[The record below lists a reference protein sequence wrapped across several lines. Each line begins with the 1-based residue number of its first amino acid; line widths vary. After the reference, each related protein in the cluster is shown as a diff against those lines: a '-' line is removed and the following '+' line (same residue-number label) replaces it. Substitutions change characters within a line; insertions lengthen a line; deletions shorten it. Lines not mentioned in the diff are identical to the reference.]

1 MKVLYLVTNFVRW
14 EGDVHSPWFL
24 ELIPL
29 LRERGVEVEVLAPS
43 YQGLKDQV
51 VYDIPVYRFRYFFSP
66 WETLTHLEGAP
77 NKIRQNPLY
86 LLLVPFYLFFGALRT
101 IRRCRRQQYD
111 IIHVHWPMPQGL
123 FGVVGRWAGGGRLV
137 TTFYGAD
144 LALTRRL
151 PFLRPLLK
159 WFVRAS
165 DVVTAISSFTG
176 SQVKA
181 MTGVQP
187 VVIPYGVNMPPPRE
201 YVPPPPGPRQIL
213 AIGRLIERKGHVYLV
228 QALAELAKRRDDVRL
243 TILGRGSERARLE
256 SLIDEL
262 DLADKVQLLD
272 YVSDEELAQ
281 LYRQCDL
288 LVQPSITDSGG
299 DFEGLGMVLLEAMG
313 YQKPVVATKVGGI
326 LDIVRHNETGV
337 LVEERDSQALAQAIE
352 AVLSDKTWAR
362 ELGQAGFAYAKE
374 YFSWPRI
381 VDEVM
386 ALYSLAPAGLPN
398 PAGPKGACPERVE
411 GACPERV
418 EGASP

>member
-1 MKVLYLVTNFVRW
+1 MRVLYLVTNFARW
-14 EGDVHSPWFL
+14 EGDPHSPWFV

-29 LRERGVEVEVLAPS
+29 LRERGVEVDVLAPS
-43 YQGLKDQV
+43 YQGLTDQV
-51 VYDIPVYRFRYFFSP
+51 VYGISVHRFRYFFSP

-86 LLLVPFYLFFGALRT
+86 LFLVPFYLFFGALST

-123 FGVVGRWAGGGRLV
+123 FGIVGQWSGGARLV

-144 LALTRRL
+144 LAVTRRF
-151 PFLRPLLK
+151 PFLQPLLR

-165 DVVTAISSFTG
+165 DAVAAISSFTG
-176 SQVKA
+176 SQVEA
-181 MTGVQP
+181 MTGVRP
-187 VVIPYGVNMPPPRE
+187 VVIPYGIHMPPPSE
-201 YVPPPPGPRQIL
+201 YVPPPPSPRQIL

-262 DLADKVQLLD
+262 GLADKVRLLD
-272 YVSDEELAQ
+272 YVTDEELAE

-299 DFEGLGMVLLEAMG
+299 DFEGLGMVLLEAMS
-313 YQKPVVATKVGGI
+313 YQKPVVATRVGGI
-326 LDIVRHNETGV
+326 LDIVRHNETGL
-337 LVEERDSQALAQAIE
+337 LVEERNPEALAEAIE
-352 AVLSDKTWAR
+352 AVLGDQTWAR
-362 ELGQAGFAYAKE
+362 ELGQAGFAYARE
-374 YFSWPRI
+374 HFSWSRI
-381 VDEVM
+381 VDQVM
-386 ALYSLAPAGLPN
+386 ALYS
-398 PAGPKGACPERVE
+398 RIE
-411 GACPERV
+411 GACP
-418 EGASP
+418 

>member
-1 MKVLYLVTNFVRW
+1 MRVLYLVTNFARW

-29 LRERGVEVEVLAPS
+29 LRERGVEVDVLAPS
-43 YQGLKDQV
+43 YQGLTDHV

-86 LLLVPFYLFFGALRT
+86 LLLVPFYLFFGVLRT
-101 IRRCRRQQYD
+101 IRRCRCQKYD
-111 IIHVHWPMPQGL
+111 VIHVHWPMPQGFL
-123 FGVVGRWAGGGRLV
+123 GIAGRWSSGARLV

-144 LALTRRL
+144 LAVTQR
-151 PFLRPLLK
+151 FPLLQSLLIR
-159 WFVRAS
+159 FVRAS
-165 DVVTAISSFTG
+165 DAVAAISSFTG
-176 SQVKA
+176 SQVEA
-181 MTGVQP
+181 MTGVKP
-187 VVIPYGVNMPPPRE
+187 VVIPYGINMPPSGESAPS
-201 YVPPPPGPRQIL
+201 PPGPRQIL

-262 DLADKVQLLD
+262 GLADKVRLLD
-272 YVSDEELAQ
+272 YVSDEELAE
-281 LYRQCDL
+281 LYRQCDV

-299 DFEGLGMVLLEAMG
+299 DFEGLGMVLLEAMS

-352 AVLSDKTWAR
+352 AVLNNTAWAR
-362 ELGQAGFAYAKE
+362 ELGQAGFACVKE

-381 VDEVM
+381 VDQVM
-386 ALYSLAPAGLPN
+386 ALYS
-398 PAGPKGACPERVE
+398 PEAKA
-411 GACPERV
+411 ACPERV
-418 EGASP
+418 EGASS

>member
-1 MKVLYLVTNFVRW
+1 MRVLYLVTNFARW

-43 YQGLKDQV
+43 YQGLKDHV
-51 VYDIPVYRFRYFFSP
+51 VYGIPVYRFRYSLSP

-86 LLLVPFYLFFGALRT
+86 LLLVPFYLFFGALST
-101 IRRCRRQQYD
+101 IHRCRRQRYD

-123 FGVVGRWAGGGRLV
+123 FGIVGQWAGGGRLV

-144 LALTRRL
+144 LALTRRFPL
-151 PFLRPLLK
+151 LQPLLK

-165 DVVTAISSFTG
+165 DAVAAISSFTG
-176 SQVKA
+176 SQVEA
-181 MTGVQP
+181 MTGVRP
-187 VVIPYGVNMPPPRE
+187 VVIPYGINMPPPRE
-201 YVPPPPGPRQIL
+201 HKPSPPGPKQIL

-228 QALAELAKRRDDVRL
+228 QALAELIQRRDDVRL

-262 DLADKVQLLD
+262 GLADKVRLLD
-272 YVSDEELAQ
+272 YVSDEELAE
-281 LYRQCDL
+281 LYQQCDL

-299 DFEGLGMVLLEAMG
+299 DFEGLGMVLLEAMS

-326 LDIVRHNETGV
+326 LDIVRHHETGV
-337 LVEERDSQALAQAIE
+337 LVEERDAQALAQAIE
-352 AVLSDKTWAR
+352 AVLTDDSWAR
-362 ELGQAGFAYAKE
+362 ELGQAGFSYAKE
-374 YFSWPRI
+374 HFSWPRI
-381 VDEVM
+381 VDQVM
-386 ALYSLAPAGLPN
+386 ALYVYPL
-398 PAGPKGACPERVE
+398 
-411 GACPERV
+411 
-418 EGASP
+418 

>member
-1 MKVLYLVTNFVRW
+1 MKVLYLVTNFARW
-14 EGDVHSPWFL
+14 EGDLHSPWFV
-24 ELIPL
+24 ELIHL

-66 WETLTHLEGAP
+66 WETLTHTEGAP

-86 LLLVPFYLFFGALRT
+86 LLLVPFYLFSGALST
-101 IRRCRRQQYD
+101 IRCCRRQQYD

-123 FGVVGRWAGGGRLV
+123 FGIVGRWSGGGRLV

-144 LALTRRL
+144 LALTRRFPL
-151 PFLRPLLK
+151 LQPLLK
-159 WFVRAS
+159 WFVRSS
-165 DVVTAISSFTG
+165 DAVTAISFFTG
-176 SQVKA
+176 RQVES

-187 VVIPYGVNMPPPRE
+187 MVVPYGVNMPPPRE
-201 YVPPPPGPRQIL
+201 YVPPPPGPKQIL

-262 DLADKVQLLD
+262 DLADRVRLLD
-272 YVSDEELAQ
+272 YVSDEELAE
-281 LYRQCDL
+281 LYRQCDAF
-288 LVQPSITDSGG
+288 VQPSITDSGG
-299 DFEGLGMVLLEAMG
+299 DFEGLGMVILEAMS
-313 YQKPVVATKVGGI
+313 YQKPVVATKEGGI
-326 LDIVRHNETGV
+326 LDIVHHDETGV
-337 LVEERDSQALAQAIE
+337 LVEERDPQALAQAIE

-362 ELGQAGFAYAKE
+362 KLGQAGFAYAKD

-381 VDEVM
+381 VDQIV
-386 ALYSLAPAGLPN
+386 ALYS
-398 PAGPKGACPERVE
+398 PEIE
-411 GACPERV
+411 A
-418 EGASP
+418 ASP